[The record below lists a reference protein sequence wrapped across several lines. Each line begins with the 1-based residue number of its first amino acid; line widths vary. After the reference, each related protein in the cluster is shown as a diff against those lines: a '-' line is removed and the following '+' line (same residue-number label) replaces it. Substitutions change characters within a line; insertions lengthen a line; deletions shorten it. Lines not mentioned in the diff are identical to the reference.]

1 MNILIAIDL
10 NYVIPAKV
18 MLKSLHI
25 HSSEDLDIYLLYQS
39 LPQNIIEDLHDFVIK
54 ECGGAK
60 LHPIYVDKED
70 FAEMPLTGWFSVE
83 IYFRVIAPFVL
94 PDSIKRIL
102 WIDADII
109 VQKDIS
115 ALYNKDLNNA
125 AIGVVRDMGS
135 NNLISECIDRLSMQ
149 DDSVYFNS
157 GMILF
162 DLTAIRTHWTRE
174 IFINQMKGMCSKNLI
189 YPDQDMLNLIFEKN
203 KLILPDK
210 WNYQLRSW
218 SKIKTTEL
226 EKAAIIHF
234 VGKIKPW
241 NFEYENKVGAIWWKY
256 YSLLN
261 WQNGYYLLKIKNL
274 YRRYIGARLSR
285 LIDKWKQYCMK
296 N

>member
-25 HSSEDLDIYLLYQS
+25 HSNEDLDIYLLYSS
-39 LPQNIIEDLHDFVIK
+39 LPKNIIENLHDFVIK
-54 ECGGAK
+54 ECGAK
-60 LHPIYVDKED
+60 LHPIYIDKKD
-70 FAEMPLTGWFSVE
+70 LVEMPLTGWFSIE
-83 IYFRVIAPFVL
+83 AYFRLIAPFVL
-94 PDSIKRIL
+94 PKSMKRIL

-115 ALYNKDLNNA
+115 ALYNSDLNNA

-135 NNLISECIDRLSMQ
+135 TNLISECIDRLSMK

-174 IFINQMKGMCSKNLI
+174 TFINQMKGMCSKNLI
-189 YPDQDMLNLIFEKN
+189 YSDQDMLNLIFEKN

-285 LIDKWKQYCMK
+285 LIDEWK
-296 N
+296 